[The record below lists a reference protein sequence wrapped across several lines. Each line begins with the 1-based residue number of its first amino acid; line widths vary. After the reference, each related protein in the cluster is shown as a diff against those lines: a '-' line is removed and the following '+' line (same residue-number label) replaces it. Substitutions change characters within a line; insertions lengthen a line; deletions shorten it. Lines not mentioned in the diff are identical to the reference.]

1 MYLDPINGGY
11 KGAPKFPTFNVF
23 ETLLYYYNKTKDKKY
38 LIPIDI
44 AKIYVQGIYDHV
56 EGGISRYTVMKN

>member
-38 LIPIDI
+38 LIPI
-44 AKIYVQGIYDHV
+44 
-56 EGGISRYTVMKN
+56 ETLLKNLCSQEFTIMLRVVYLDTL